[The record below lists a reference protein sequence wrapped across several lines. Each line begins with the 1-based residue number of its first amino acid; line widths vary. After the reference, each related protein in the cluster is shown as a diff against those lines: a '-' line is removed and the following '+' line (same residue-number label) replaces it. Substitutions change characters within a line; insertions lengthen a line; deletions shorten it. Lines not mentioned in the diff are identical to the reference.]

1 MPLRGGSCRLFN
13 PMGWFQESEPEER
26 PRLLVIGCGPAG
38 IQIVR
43 NLWQEFDLTLVE
55 PKDRLWLPVSPN
67 PPYEDYYEYTPG
79 ILRGLC
85 DEKHLETLQ
94 VPLSEALAGFQLRHV
109 RGKATSATS
118 VSGL

>member
-55 PKDRLWLPVSPN
+55 PKD
-67 PPYEDYYEYTPG
+67 YYEYTPG

-85 DEKHLETLQ
+85 DEQHLETLQ

-109 RGKATSATS
+109 RGKAWRRPFGGSLKF
-118 VSGL
+118 G